1 MDVVLGVCVA
11 LVLAGPYAVG
21 LMLDPTVVPRGY
33 RWISVPGRVSGSGSA
48 REEVGTSDAPL
59 TDVPTSRRGE
69 GP

>member
-33 RWISVPGRVSGSGSA
+33 RWISVLSRAPGAGTA

-59 TDVPTSRRGE
+59 TDVPTAPQDGA
-69 GP
+69 P